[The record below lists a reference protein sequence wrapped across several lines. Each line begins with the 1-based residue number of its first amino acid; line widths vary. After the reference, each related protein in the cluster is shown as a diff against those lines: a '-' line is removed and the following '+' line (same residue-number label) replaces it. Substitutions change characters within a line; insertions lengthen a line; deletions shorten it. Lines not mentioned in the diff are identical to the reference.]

1 MKVILFF
8 CLFFFAIASSY
19 GQANGG
25 VIFSYEQFMERV
37 KLHHPLAMQ
46 AALQPK
52 KGDAK
57 LLEAKGSF
65 DPVAFGEIDQK
76 YFDDKQYYSLVN
88 GGLMIPTWVGLQ
100 VKAGFEQNQGLYL
113 NPENNTVFGLW
124 YAGITMPLGQGLFI
138 DARRAAFRQAQIY
151 KNVTEAERKLM
162 LNELYYDAANAYW
175 SWFLKYNQLLVYQ
188 EALALSSQRFIAIQQ
203 SALLGDRPAMDT
215 LEASIQVQSRML
227 SVLEAELQFQ
237 NAGMQLSVFL
247 WVDGLI
253 PLELEPAT
261 MPGIYRDDLGLEDE
275 LISLLQLEDRINRH
289 PKIQLYSYSLA
300 QLEIDRKLRTD
311 RLKPSLNVTY
321 NPISEAVNGNPFT
334 AYSINNFKWGAAFSM
349 PLFLRKERGML
360 AMTNV
365 YIQETNYKQS
375 EVRLQLLNA
384 AKAYWN
390 DWTLTG
396 NQIRLY
402 AKTVQDLE
410 TLFNAEQ
417 TLLQAGESSLFLV
430 NSRETTFINAQMTL
444 IDLVAKRKKA
454 AVGVVYATAGFEE

>member
-1 MKVILFF
+1 MKIIFFF
-8 CLFFFAIASSY
+8 CLFIFVSQLSY

-25 VIFSYEQFMERV
+25 VIFSYDQFLDRV
-37 KLHHPLAMQ
+37 KGHHPLALQ

-76 YFDDKQYYSLVN
+76 YFDNKQYYSLVN
-88 GGLMIPTWVGLQ
+88 GGLMIPTWVGLNI
-100 VKAGFEQNQGLYL
+100 KAGFEQNQGLYL
-113 NPENNTVFGLW
+113 NPENNTLSGLW

-138 DARRAAFRQAQIY
+138 DARRAALRQAQIY
-151 KNVTEAERKLM
+151 QNVTEAERKLM
-162 LNELYYDAANAYW
+162 LNELYYEAANAYW

-188 EALALSSQRFIAIQQ
+188 EGLALATERFSAIRQ

-227 SVLEAELQFQ
+227 SVQEAELQFK

-261 MPGIYRDDLGLEDE
+261 IPGLYRDDLGLDDE

-289 PKIQLYSYSLA
+289 PKIQLYSYTLA
-300 QLEIDRKLRTD
+300 QLDIDRKLRTD

-321 NPISEAVNGNPFT
+321 NPISEAVNGNPFAT
-334 AYSINNFKWGAAFSM
+334 YSINNFKWGAAFSM

-365 YIQETNYKQS
+365 YIEETNYKQS
-375 EVRLQLLNA
+375 EVRLQLLNT

-390 DWTLTG
+390 EWTVTG
-396 NQIRLY
+396 NQIQLY

-454 AVGVVYATAGFEE
+454 AVSVAYSTASFGE